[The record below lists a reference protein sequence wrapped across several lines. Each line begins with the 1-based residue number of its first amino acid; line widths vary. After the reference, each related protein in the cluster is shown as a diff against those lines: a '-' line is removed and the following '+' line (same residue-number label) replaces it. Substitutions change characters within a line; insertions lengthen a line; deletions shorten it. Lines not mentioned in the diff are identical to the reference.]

1 MPELDSLIL
10 RDLVCVLWLL
20 LLLSPASSASWSS
33 RRSRNLCSR
42 INCTFCDRCF
52 LSRSSRLR
60 MKHLAL
66 FRRPS
71 VVWRLESEPRGTSSF
86 SRSKQPLRW
95 ALLWVTCP
103 VSQKLQPFLGG
114 TRFPAPAHPAC
125 PATMTPTCS
134 TTCTRAT
141 NYSLHQHSLHMT
153 MAAAHTIVP
162 PPITHPLH
170 PLLLQV
176 SPPTPPPSPA
186 TSFSWH

>member
-1 MPELDSLIL
+1 MSQSIATSDVGEVEADEMPELDSLIL

-71 VVWRLESEPRGTSSF
+71 VVWRLESEPRGTNSF

-103 VSQKLQPFLGG
+103 VSKGAAFLGN
-114 TRFPAPAHPAC
+114 TF
-125 PATMTPTCS
+125 S
-134 TTCTRAT
+134 
-141 NYSLHQHSLHMT
+141 
-153 MAAAHTIVP
+153 
-162 PPITHPLH
+162 
-170 PLLLQV
+170 LLQHELLILLPV
-176 SPPTPPPSPA
+176 LLPVLQQ
-186 TSFSWH
+186 